1 MRAFLVHQ
9 GILYHSGSDGSHPHR
24 TAVTELIRGIWRLF
38 PGQALSLLRNRI
50 FVDRPLSP
58 LCEGM
63 IKVAAKR
70 FEVVSPEEWDSRSGT
85 FTGKRHLITL
95 PEILAHAHTHETR
108 PGTIEPLLAEF
119 KLKSDGFPRVSAALL
134 DPEGRLLLVSWSMT
148 ATDRTAHAEVN
159 LVDAW
164 FRSRREPP
172 PRGSTLHIS
181 LRPCAMC
188 AAQILALAGD
198 PSGIRVVFHEE
209 DPGPASKN
217 SCLVPGSDLWK
228 KAGSPAWRATPAVSQ
243 EE

>member
-9 GILYHSGSDGSHPHR
+9 GWLYHSESDGNGPHR
-24 TAVTELIRGIWRLF
+24 TAVTTLIRGIWKAF
-38 PGQALSLLRNRI
+38 PTQALTLLRNRI
-50 FVDRPLSP
+50 FTDTPLSP

-70 FEVVSPEEWDSRSGT
+70 FEVLTPSEWEKRFGDFTGIRQQMESSGPDPEAQLSRSD
-85 FTGKRHLITL
+85 HLPL
-95 PEILAHAHTHETR
+95 PE
-108 PGTIEPLLAEF
+108 LLDH
-119 KLKSDGFPRVSAALL
+119 LKSRSEGTPLVSAVLL
-134 DPEGRLLLVSWSMT
+134 DPLGHFMLGSWART
-148 ATDRTAHAEVN
+148 ARDRTAHAEVN

-164 FRSRREPP
+164 FSTRNERP
-172 PRGSTLHIS
+172 PRGSTLHVS

-198 PSGIRVVFHEE
+198 PSGIHVVFHEE

-217 SCLVPGSDLWK
+217 SCLVPGSDLWR
-228 KAGSPAWRATPAVSQ
+228 KAGSPDWRAWPADDQ